1 MKLTA
6 EFDSVNSADHAASA
20 IRKNISVF
28 SDISINPK
36 YNDKSFIT
44 YKKTG
49 IFSSFNPSVNQHIYS
64 FPVTTNGVYSVSA
77 DFINETD
84 LRTDTTLE
92 VICGSNDRKAISGII
107 TNCGGREI
115 SFKE

>member
-1 MKLTA
+1 MRLTA

-36 YNDKSFIT
+36 YSKSFVS

-49 IFSSFNPSVNQHIYS
+49 VFSSFNPSVNQHIYS
-64 FPVTTNGVYSVSA
+64 FPVTTSGIYSPSS
-77 DFINETD
+77 DSINETD
-84 LRTDTTLE
+84 LRTDATLE
-92 VICGSNDRKAISGII
+92 VICGSSDRKTISGII

>member
-36 YNDKSFIT
+36 YNKSFVT
-44 YKKTG
+44 YKRTG

-64 FPVTTNGVYSVSA
+64 FPVSTNGVYSDSLERV
-77 DFINETD
+77 NETD
-84 LRTDTTLE
+84 LRTDAILE
-92 VICGSNDRKAISGII
+92 VTCCTTDQKAISGII

-115 SFKE
+115 SFKA